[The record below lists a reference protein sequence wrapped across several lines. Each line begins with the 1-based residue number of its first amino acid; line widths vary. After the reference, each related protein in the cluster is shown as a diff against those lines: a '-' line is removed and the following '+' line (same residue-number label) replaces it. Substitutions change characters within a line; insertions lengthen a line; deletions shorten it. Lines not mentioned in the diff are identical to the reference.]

1 MAFSPIEL
9 TTVSRVQDYTTIKH
23 NEDNKTYVDQS
34 LIVNEHNKND
44 RQRSQEVTEG
54 ERSMWQEK
62 QPDARDKGS
71 NEYHGDGGKDRK
83 KTKEISQVIVK
94 GKKSFDIKI

>member
-9 TTVSRVQDYTTIKH
+9 TTVTRVQDYTTIKH
-23 NEDNKTYVDQS
+23 NEDNKGFVDQS
-34 LIVNEHNKND
+34 LIVTKQNKND
-44 RQRSQEVTEG
+44 RQRAQEVTEG
-54 ERSMWQEK
+54 ERSVWQEK

-83 KTKEISQVIVK
+83 KPKEISQVIVK